1 MPRILL
7 RRTVHVTT
15 IFFAVLSVSVFA
27 QQSGVPSSF
36 AEIAE
41 KAEPF
46 VVSIEAKGKVA
57 SVAPNAA
64 NKAPDTEDDVLDF
77 LRRQAPQ
84 RPVYHVGSGFI
95 VDRSGYI
102 VTNNHVVAES
112 ARLTVKLDT
121 GEEFTARVVGVDDET
136 DLAVLKI
143 DAGRDLPAA
152 RFGDSDKMKV
162 GDWVLAIGS
171 PFGLAKSVSAGIISQ
186 TQRDTPGSSAFQRFI
201 QTDAVINPG
210 NSGGPLINMQGEVI
224 GVNSQIATQTGEFSG
239 VGFALPS
246 RETARVYE
254 QIVASGKVKRGYLG
268 AYLDSVKAE
277 FAKVYGLGDL
287 RGAFITDVRD
297 KTGPAALA
305 GLKTGDIILVFN
317 GQAIRSAQ
325 DLIDK
330 VAATTPDKTV
340 VIEYLR
346 EAGESLEKKVATIKL
361 GERPSTAIAA
371 GENDGKV
378 LPVDGK
384 TEPEKPFGLTLST
397 VAAAGEK
404 YKVYEGNPGLVV
416 TEIDPNSYIA
426 DVRGA
431 VGVQALTRGDLIQR
445 INRFPVAN
453 ASAFAAFVSKLK
465 VGDPVVLQIL
475 VYNPALKRMQT
486 GLVQF
491 TVK

>member
-7 RRTVHVTT
+7 RRTIHVTA
-15 IFFAVLSVSVFA
+15 IFFALFSVSVVA

-46 VVSIEAKGKVA
+46 VVSIEAKGRVA
-57 SVAPNAA
+57 SVPPNGA
-64 NKAPDTEDDVLDF
+64 NRAPDTEDDVLDF
-77 LRRQAPQ
+77 LRRQTPQ

-317 GQAIRSAQ
+317 GQAIQSAQ

-346 EAGESLEKKVATIKL
+346 EAGESLEKKTATIKL

-371 GENDGKV
+371 GDNDGKV

-384 TEPEKPFGLTLST
+384 AEPEKPFGLTLST

-453 ASAFAAFVSKLK
+453 AAAFAAFVSKLK

>member
-7 RRTVHVTT
+7 RRTIHVTA
-15 IFFAVLSVSVFA
+15 IFFALFSASVVA

-46 VVSIEAKGKVA
+46 VVSIEAKGRVA
-57 SVAPNAA
+57 SIPPNGA
-64 NKAPDTEDDVLDF
+64 NRAPDTEDDVLDF
-77 LRRQAPQ
+77 LRRQTPQ

-317 GQAIRSAQ
+317 GQAIQSAQ

-346 EAGESLEKKVATIKL
+346 EAGESLEKKTATIKL

-371 GENDGKV
+371 GDNDGKV

-384 TEPEKPFGLTLST
+384 AEPEKPFGLTLST

-453 ASAFAAFVSKLK
+453 AAAFAAFVSKLK

>member
-1 MPRILL
+1 MPRIQL
-7 RRTVHVTT
+7 RCAISFTVL
-15 IFFAVLSVSVFA
+15 FFAASLLPVAA
-27 QQSGVPSSF
+27 QQDVPPSF
-36 AEIAE
+36 AAIAE
-41 KAEPF
+41 RAEPF
-46 VVSIEAKGKVA
+46 VVSIEAKGRVA
-57 SVAPNAA
+57 AA
-64 NKAPDTEDDVLDF
+64 IPPTAGKPDADDDVLDF

-95 VDRSGYI
+95 VDKAGYI
-102 VTNNHVVAES
+102 VTNNHVVSES

-121 GEEFTARVVGVDDET
+121 GEEFTARVIGVDDET

-143 DAGRDLPAA
+143 DAGRELPAA
-152 RFGDSDKMKV
+152 KFGDSDKMKV

-186 TQRDTPGSSAFQRFI
+186 TQRDTPGASAFQRFI

-210 NSGGPLINMQGEVI
+210 NSGGPLVNMQGEVI

-246 RETARVYE
+246 HEAARVYE
-254 QIVASGKVKRGYLG
+254 QIVANGKVSRGYLG
-268 AYLDSVKAE
+268 AYLDSVKSE
-277 FAKVYGLGDL
+277 FAQVYGLGDL
-287 RGAFITDVRD
+287 RGAFITDIRD
-297 KTGPAALA
+297 KSGPAAMA
-305 GLKTGDIILVFN
+305 GLKTGDIIVVFN
-317 GQAIRSAQ
+317 GNAIKSAQ

-330 VAATTPDKTV
+330 VASTPPDRTV
-340 VIEYLR
+340 TIEYLR
-346 EAGESLEKKVATIKL
+346 EVGDKLEKKVVSVKL
-361 GERPSTAIAA
+361 GERPSVSAAI
-371 GENDGKV
+371 GDNDGKV
-378 LPVDGK
+378 LPVDGRAVPK
-384 TEPEKPFGLTLST
+384 KPFGLTLST

-404 YKVYEGNPGLVV
+404 YKVFEGNPGLVV
-416 TEIDPNSYIA
+416 TDIDPESYIT
-426 DVRGA
+426 DVQGSA
-431 VGVQALTRGDLIQR
+431 GVQALSRGDLIQK

-453 ASAFAAFVSKLK
+453 AGAFASFVSKLK

>member
-7 RRTVHVTT
+7 RRTIHVTA
-15 IFFAVLSVSVFA
+15 IFFALFSVSVVA

-46 VVSIEAKGKVA
+46 VVSIEAKGRVA
-57 SVAPNAA
+57 SVPPNGA
-64 NKAPDTEDDVLDF
+64 NRAPDTEDDVLDF
-77 LRRQAPQ
+77 LRRQTPQ

-317 GQAIRSAQ
+317 GQAIQSAQ

-346 EAGESLEKKVATIKL
+346 EAGESLEKKTATIKL

-371 GENDGKV
+371 GDNDGKV

-384 TEPEKPFGLTLST
+384 AEPEKPFGLTLST

-445 INRFPVAN
+445 INRSPVAN

>member
-1 MPRILL
+1 MPRIQL
-7 RRTVHVTT
+7 RRAISFTVL
-15 IFFAVLSVSVFA
+15 FFAASLFPVAA
-27 QQSGVPSSF
+27 QQDVPPSF
-36 AEIAE
+36 AAIAE
-41 KAEPF
+41 RAEPF
-46 VVSIEAKGKVA
+46 VVSIEAKGRVA
-57 SVAPNAA
+57 AA
-64 NKAPDTEDDVLDF
+64 IPPTAGKPDADDDVLDF

-95 VDRSGYI
+95 VDKAGYI
-102 VTNNHVVAES
+102 VTNNHVVSES

-121 GEEFTARVVGVDDET
+121 GEEFTARVIGVDDET

-152 RFGDSDKMKV
+152 KFGDSDKMKV

-186 TQRDTPGSSAFQRFI
+186 TQRDTPGASAFQRFI

-210 NSGGPLINMQGEVI
+210 NSGGPLVNMQGEVI

-246 RETARVYE
+246 HEAARVYE
-254 QIVASGKVKRGYLG
+254 QIVANGKVSRGYLG
-268 AYLDSVKAE
+268 AYLDSVKSE
-277 FAKVYGLGDL
+277 FAQVYGLGDL
-287 RGAFITDVRD
+287 RGAFITDIRD
-297 KTGPAALA
+297 KSGPASVA
-305 GLKTGDIILVFN
+305 GLKTGDIIVVFN
-317 GQAIRSAQ
+317 GTAIKSAQ

-330 VAATTPDKTV
+330 VASTPPDRTV
-340 VIEYLR
+340 AIEYLR
-346 EAGESLEKKVATIKL
+346 EVGEKLEKKVVNVKL
-361 GERPSTAIAA
+361 GERPSVSAAI
-371 GENDGKV
+371 GDNDGKV
-378 LPVDGK
+378 LPVDGRAV
-384 TEPEKPFGLTLST
+384 PNKPFGLTLST

-404 YKVYEGNPGLVV
+404 YKVFEGNPGLVV
-416 TEIDPNSYIA
+416 TDIDPDSYIT
-426 DVRGA
+426 DVQGA
-431 VGVQALTRGDLIQR
+431 ARVQALSRGDLIQK

-453 ASAFAAFVSKLK
+453 AAAFASFVSKLK

>member
-1 MPRILL
+1 MPRIQL
-7 RRTVHVTT
+7 RRAISFTVL
-15 IFFAVLSVSVFA
+15 FFAASLFPVAA
-27 QQSGVPSSF
+27 QQDVPASF
-36 AEIAE
+36 AAIAE
-41 KAEPF
+41 RAEPF
-46 VVSIEAKGKVA
+46 VVSIEAKGRVA
-57 SVAPNAA
+57 AA
-64 NKAPDTEDDVLDF
+64 IPPTAGKPDADDDVLDF

-95 VDRSGYI
+95 VDKAGYI
-102 VTNNHVVAES
+102 VTNNHVVSES

-121 GEEFTARVVGVDDET
+121 GEEFTARVIGVDDET

-152 RFGDSDKMKV
+152 KFGDSDKMKV

-186 TQRDTPGSSAFQRFI
+186 TQRDTPGASAFQRFI

-210 NSGGPLINMQGEVI
+210 NSGGPLVNMQGEVI

-246 RETARVYE
+246 HEAARVYE
-254 QIVASGKVKRGYLG
+254 QIVANGKVSRGYLG
-268 AYLDSVKAE
+268 AYLDSVKSE
-277 FAKVYGLGDL
+277 FAQVYGLGDL
-287 RGAFITDVRD
+287 RGAFITDIRD
-297 KTGPAALA
+297 KSGPASVA
-305 GLKTGDIILVFN
+305 GLKTGDIIVVFN
-317 GQAIRSAQ
+317 GTAIKSAQ

-330 VAATTPDKTV
+330 VASTPPDRTV
-340 VIEYLR
+340 TIEYLR
-346 EAGESLEKKVATIKL
+346 EVGEKLEKKVVNVKL
-361 GERPSTAIAA
+361 GERPSVSAAI
-371 GENDGKV
+371 GDNDGKV
-378 LPVDGK
+378 LPVDGRAV
-384 TEPEKPFGLTLST
+384 PNKPFGLTLST

-404 YKVYEGNPGLVV
+404 YKVFEGNPGLVV
-416 TEIDPNSYIA
+416 TDIDPDSYIT
-426 DVRGA
+426 DVQGA
-431 VGVQALTRGDLIQR
+431 AGVQALSRGDLIQK

-453 ASAFAAFVSKLK
+453 AAAFAAVVSKLK

>member
-1 MPRILL
+1 MPRIQL
-7 RRTVHVTT
+7 RRAISFTVL
-15 IFFAVLSVSVFA
+15 FFAASLFPVAA
-27 QQSGVPSSF
+27 QQDVPPSF
-36 AEIAE
+36 AAIAE
-41 KAEPF
+41 RAEPF
-46 VVSIEAKGKVA
+46 VVSIEAKGR
-57 SVAPNAA
+57 AA
-64 NKAPDTEDDVLDF
+64 AAIPPSAGKPDADDDVLDF

-95 VDRSGYI
+95 VDKAGYI
-102 VTNNHVVAES
+102 VTNNHVVSES

-121 GEEFTARVVGVDDET
+121 GEEFTARVIGVDDET

-152 RFGDSDKMKV
+152 KFGDSDKMKV

-186 TQRDTPGSSAFQRFI
+186 TQRDTPGASAFQRFI

-210 NSGGPLINMQGEVI
+210 NSGGPLVNMQGEVI

-246 RETARVYE
+246 HEAARVYE
-254 QIVASGKVKRGYLG
+254 QIVANGKVSRGYLG
-268 AYLDSVKAE
+268 AYLDSVKSE
-277 FAKVYGLGDL
+277 FAQVYGLGDL
-287 RGAFITDVRD
+287 RGAFITDIRD
-297 KTGPAALA
+297 KSGPASVA
-305 GLKTGDIILVFN
+305 GLKTGDIIVVFN
-317 GQAIRSAQ
+317 GTAIKSAQ

-330 VAATTPDKTV
+330 VASTPPDRTV
-340 VIEYLR
+340 AIEYLR
-346 EAGESLEKKVATIKL
+346 EVGEKLEKKVVNVKL
-361 GERPSTAIAA
+361 GERPSVSAAI
-371 GENDGKV
+371 GDNDGKV
-378 LPVDGK
+378 LPVDGRAV
-384 TEPEKPFGLTLST
+384 PNKPFGLTLST

-404 YKVYEGNPGLVV
+404 YKVFEGNPGLVV
-416 TEIDPNSYIA
+416 TDIDPDSYIT
-426 DVRGA
+426 DVQGA
-431 VGVQALTRGDLIQR
+431 ARVQALSRGDLIQK

-453 ASAFAAFVSKLK
+453 AAAFASFVSKLK

>member
-7 RRTVHVTT
+7 RRTIHVTA
-15 IFFAVLSVSVFA
+15 IFFALFSVSAVA

-46 VVSIEAKGKVA
+46 VVSIEAKGRVA
-57 SVAPNAA
+57 SVPPNGA
-64 NKAPDTEDDVLDF
+64 NRAPDTEDDVLDF
-77 LRRQAPQ
+77 LRRQTPQ

-317 GQAIRSAQ
+317 GQAIQSAQ

-346 EAGESLEKKVATIKL
+346 EAGESLEKKTATIKL

-371 GENDGKV
+371 GDNDGKV

-384 TEPEKPFGLTLST
+384 AEPEKPFGLTLST

-453 ASAFAAFVSKLK
+453 AAAFAAFVSKLK

>member
-1 MPRILL
+1 MPRIQL
-7 RRTVHVTT
+7 RRAVSFSVL
-15 IFFAVLSVSVFA
+15 FFAAFLLPVAA
-27 QQSGVPSSF
+27 QQDVPPSF
-36 AEIAE
+36 AAIAE

-46 VVSIEAKGKVA
+46 VVSIEARGRVA
-57 SVAPNAA
+57 AVPPNGA
-64 NKAPDTEDDVLDF
+64 NKVPDTDDDVLDF

-102 VTNNHVVAES
+102 VTNNHVVSES
-112 ARLTVKLDT
+112 SRLTVKLDT
-121 GEEFTARVVGVDDET
+121 GEEFTARVIGVDDET

-152 RFGDSDKMKV
+152 KFGDSEKMKV

-186 TQRDTPGSSAFQRFI
+186 TQRDTPGASAFQRFI

-210 NSGGPLINMQGEVI
+210 NSGGPLVNMQGEVI

-246 RETARVYE
+246 HEAERVYE
-254 QIVASGKVKRGYLG
+254 QIVANGRVSRGYLG
-268 AYLDSVKAE
+268 AYLDSVKSE
-277 FAKVYGLGDL
+277 FAQVYGLGDL
-287 RGAFITDVRD
+287 RGAFITDIRD
-297 KTGPAALA
+297 KTGPASLA
-305 GLKTGDIILVFN
+305 GLKTGDIIVVFN
-317 GQAIRSAQ
+317 GQAIKSAQ

-330 VAATTPDKTV
+330 VANTPPDRAV

-346 EAGESLEKKVATIKL
+346 EVGDKLEKKTVTAKL
-361 GERPSTAIAA
+361 GERPLATATF
-371 GENDGKV
+371 GDNDGKV

-384 TEPEKPFGLTLST
+384 AVPEKPFGLTLST

-404 YKVYEGNPGLVV
+404 YKVFEGNPGLVV
-416 TEIDPNSYIA
+416 TDIDPNSYIT
-426 DVRGA
+426 DVQGA
-431 VGVQALTRGDLIQR
+431 AGVQALSRGDLIQK

-453 ASAFAAFVSKLK
+453 AAAFASFVSKLK
-465 VGDPVVLQIL
+465 PGDPVVLQIL

>member
-7 RRTVHVTT
+7 RRSVHITAICLA
-15 IFFAVLSVSVFA
+15 IFSISVFA
-27 QQSGVPSSF
+27 QQGLVPPSF

-46 VVSIEAKGKVA
+46 VVSIEARGRVVV
-57 SVAPNAA
+57 SSPNSG
-64 NKAPDTEDDVLDF
+64 NNVPDTEDSILDF

-84 RPVYHVGSGFI
+84 RPVFHVGSGFI
-95 VDRSGYI
+95 VDRAGYI
-102 VTNNHVVAES
+102 VTNNHVVSES
-112 ARLTVKLDT
+112 SRLTVKLDT
-121 GEEFTARVVGVDDET
+121 GEEFTAKVVGVDDET

-143 DAGRDLPAA
+143 DAGRDLPTAK
-152 RFGDSDKMKV
+152 FGDSDKMKV

-254 QIVASGKVKRGYLG
+254 QIIASGKVRRGYLG
-268 AYLDSVKAE
+268 AYLESVKPE
-277 FAKVYGLGDL
+277 FAKVYGLGEL
-287 RGAFITDVRD
+287 RGAFVTDVRD
-297 KTGPAALA
+297 KTGPAAIA
-305 GLKTGDIILVFN
+305 GLKPGDVILVFN
-317 GQAIRSAQ
+317 GQAVQSAQ

-330 VAATTPDKTV
+330 VATTTPDKTA

-346 EAGESLEKKVATIKL
+346 EVGERLEKKVATVKL
-361 GERPSTAIAA
+361 GERPSATI
-371 GENDGKV
+371 GTGDNDGKV

-384 TEPEKPFGLTLST
+384 VEPEKPFGLTLST

-404 YKVYEGNPGLVV
+404 YKVFEGNPGLVV
-416 TEIDPNSYIA
+416 TDIDPNSYIL
-426 DVRGA
+426 DVRGSL
-431 VGVQALTRGDLIQR
+431 GVQALTRGDLIQR
-445 INRFPVAN
+445 INRLPVGN
-453 ASAFAAFVSKLK
+453 ASAFADLVAKLK

-475 VYNPALKRMQT
+475 VYNPTLKRMQT

>member
-1 MPRILL
+1 MPRIQL
-7 RRTVHVTT
+7 RRAISFTVL
-15 IFFAVLSVSVFA
+15 FFAASLFPVAA
-27 QQSGVPSSF
+27 QQDVPPSF
-36 AEIAE
+36 AAIAE
-41 KAEPF
+41 RAEPF
-46 VVSIEAKGKVA
+46 VVSIEAKGR
-57 SVAPNAA
+57 AA
-64 NKAPDTEDDVLDF
+64 AAIPPSAGKPDADDDVLDF

-95 VDRSGYI
+95 VDKAGYI
-102 VTNNHVVAES
+102 VTNNHVVSES

-121 GEEFTARVVGVDDET
+121 GEEFTARVIGVDDET

-143 DAGRDLPAA
+143 DAGRDLPSAK
-152 RFGDSDKMKV
+152 FGDSDKMKV

-186 TQRDTPGSSAFQRFI
+186 TQRDTPGASAFQRFI

-210 NSGGPLINMQGEVI
+210 NSGGPLVNMQGEVI

-246 RETARVYE
+246 HEAARVYE
-254 QIVASGKVKRGYLG
+254 QIVANGKVSRGYLG
-268 AYLDSVKAE
+268 AYLDSVKSE
-277 FAKVYGLGDL
+277 FAQVYGLGDL
-287 RGAFITDVRD
+287 RGAFITDIRD
-297 KTGPAALA
+297 KSGPASVA
-305 GLKTGDIILVFN
+305 GLKTGDIIVVFN
-317 GQAIRSAQ
+317 GTAIKSAQ

-330 VAATTPDKTV
+330 VASTPPDRTV
-340 VIEYLR
+340 AIEYLR
-346 EAGESLEKKVATIKL
+346 EVGEKLEKKVVNVKL
-361 GERPSTAIAA
+361 GERPSVSAAI
-371 GENDGKV
+371 GDNDGKV
-378 LPVDGK
+378 LPVDGRAV
-384 TEPEKPFGLTLST
+384 PNKPFGLTLST

-404 YKVYEGNPGLVV
+404 YKVFEGNPGLVV
-416 TEIDPNSYIA
+416 TDIDPDSYIT
-426 DVRGA
+426 DVQGA
-431 VGVQALTRGDLIQR
+431 ARVQALSRGDLIQK

-453 ASAFAAFVSKLK
+453 AAAFASFVSKLK

>member
-1 MPRILL
+1 MPRIQL
-7 RRTVHVTT
+7 RRAISFTVL
-15 IFFAVLSVSVFA
+15 FFAASLFPVAA
-27 QQSGVPSSF
+27 QQDVPASF
-36 AEIAE
+36 AAIAE
-41 KAEPF
+41 RAEPF
-46 VVSIEAKGKVA
+46 VVSIEAKGR
-57 SVAPNAA
+57 AA
-64 NKAPDTEDDVLDF
+64 AAIPPSAGKPDADDDVLDF

-95 VDRSGYI
+95 VDKAGYI
-102 VTNNHVVAES
+102 VTNNHVVSES

-121 GEEFTARVVGVDDET
+121 GEEFTARVIGVDDET

-152 RFGDSDKMKV
+152 KFGDSDKMKV

-186 TQRDTPGSSAFQRFI
+186 TQRDTPGASAFQRFI

-210 NSGGPLINMQGEVI
+210 NSGGPLVNMQGEVI

-246 RETARVYE
+246 HEAARVYE
-254 QIVASGKVKRGYLG
+254 QIVANGKVSRGYLG
-268 AYLDSVKAE
+268 AYLDSVKSE
-277 FAKVYGLGDL
+277 FAQVYGLGDL
-287 RGAFITDVRD
+287 RGAFITDIRD
-297 KTGPAALA
+297 KSGPASVA
-305 GLKTGDIILVFN
+305 GLKTGDIIVVFN
-317 GQAIRSAQ
+317 GTAIKSAQ

-330 VAATTPDKTV
+330 VASTPPDRTV
-340 VIEYLR
+340 AIEYLR
-346 EAGESLEKKVATIKL
+346 EVGEKLEKKVVNVKL
-361 GERPSTAIAA
+361 GERPSVSAAI
-371 GENDGKV
+371 GDNDGKV
-378 LPVDGK
+378 LPVDGRAI
-384 TEPEKPFGLTLST
+384 PNKPFGLTLST

-404 YKVYEGNPGLVV
+404 YKVFEGNPGLVV
-416 TEIDPNSYIA
+416 TDIDPDSYIT
-426 DVRGA
+426 DVQGA
-431 VGVQALTRGDLIQR
+431 ARVQALSRGDLIQK

-453 ASAFAAFVSKLK
+453 AAAFASFVSKLK

>member
-1 MPRILL
+1 MPRIQL
-7 RRTVHVTT
+7 RRAISFTVL
-15 IFFAVLSVSVFA
+15 FFAASLFPVAA
-27 QQSGVPSSF
+27 QQDVPASF
-36 AEIAE
+36 AAIAE
-41 KAEPF
+41 RAEPF
-46 VVSIEAKGKVA
+46 VVSIEAKGRVA
-57 SVAPNAA
+57 AA
-64 NKAPDTEDDVLDF
+64 IPPTAGKPDADDDVLDF

-95 VDRSGYI
+95 VDKAGYI
-102 VTNNHVVAES
+102 VTNNHVVSES

-121 GEEFTARVVGVDDET
+121 GEEFTARVIGVDDET

-152 RFGDSDKMKV
+152 KFGDSDKMKV

-186 TQRDTPGSSAFQRFI
+186 TQRDTPGASAFQRFI

-210 NSGGPLINMQGEVI
+210 NSGGPLVNMQGEVI

-246 RETARVYE
+246 HEAARVYE
-254 QIVASGKVKRGYLG
+254 QIVANGKVSRGYLG

-277 FAKVYGLGDL
+277 FAQVYGLGDL
-287 RGAFITDVRD
+287 RGAFITDIRD
-297 KTGPAALA
+297 KSGPASVA
-305 GLKTGDIILVFN
+305 GLKTGDIIVVFN
-317 GQAIRSAQ
+317 GNAIKSAQ

-330 VAATTPDKTV
+330 VASTPPDRDVT
-340 VIEYLR
+340 IEYLR
-346 EAGESLEKKVATIKL
+346 EVGDKLEKKVVNVKL
-361 GERPSTAIAA
+361 GERPSVSAA
-371 GENDGKV
+371 VGDNDGKV
-378 LPVDGK
+378 LPVDGRAV
-384 TEPEKPFGLTLST
+384 PNKPFGLTLST

-404 YKVYEGNPGLVV
+404 YKVFEGNPGLVV
-416 TEIDPNSYIA
+416 TDIDPDSYIT
-426 DVRGA
+426 DVQGA
-431 VGVQALTRGDLIQR
+431 ARVQALSRGDLIQK

-453 ASAFAAFVSKLK
+453 AAAFASFVSKLK

>member
-7 RRTVHVTT
+7 CRTVHFTA
-15 IFFAVLSVSVFA
+15 IFFALFSISVFA
-27 QQSGVPSSF
+27 QQNGVPSSF

-57 SVAPNAA
+57 SIPPNGADR
-64 NKAPDTEDDVLDF
+64 APDTEDDVLDF

-102 VTNNHVVAES
+102 VTNNHVVTES

-121 GEEFTARVVGVDDET
+121 GEEFTARVIGVDDET

-143 DAGRDLPAA
+143 DAGRVLPAA
-152 RFGDSDKMKV
+152 KFGDSDKMKV

-210 NSGGPLINMQGEVI
+210 NSGGPLVNMQGEVI

-254 QIVASGKVKRGYLG
+254 QIVANGKVRRGYLG
-268 AYLDSVKAE
+268 AYLESVKPE
-277 FAKVYGLGDL
+277 FAKVYGLGEL
-287 RGAFITDVRD
+287 RGAFITDIRD
-297 KTGPAALA
+297 KTGPAALS
-305 GLKTGDIILVFN
+305 GLKTGDILIVFN
-317 GQAIRSAQ
+317 GQAIQSAQ

-330 VAATTPDKTV
+330 VATTTPDSTV

-346 EAGESLEKKVATIKL
+346 EAGERLEKRTATIKL
-361 GERPSTAIAA
+361 GERPSSSIGA
-371 GENDGKV
+371 GDNDGKV

-404 YKVYEGNPGLVV
+404 YKVFEGNPGLVV
-416 TEIDPNSYIA
+416 TAIDPNSYIT
-426 DVRGA
+426 DVRGS
-431 VGVQALTRGDLIQR
+431 VGAQALTRGDLIQR
-445 INRFPVAN
+445 INRFPVGD
-453 ASAFAAFVSKLK
+453 ASAFANFVSKLK

-475 VYNPALKRMQT
+475 VYNPTLKRMQT

>member
-1 MPRILL
+1 MPRIQL
-7 RRTVHVTT
+7 RRAISFTVL
-15 IFFAVLSVSVFA
+15 FFAASLFPVAA
-27 QQSGVPSSF
+27 QQDVPPSF
-36 AEIAE
+36 AAIAE
-41 KAEPF
+41 RAEPF
-46 VVSIEAKGKVA
+46 VVSIEAKGRVA
-57 SVAPNAA
+57 AA
-64 NKAPDTEDDVLDF
+64 IPLTAGKPDADDDVLDF

-95 VDRSGYI
+95 VDKAGYI
-102 VTNNHVVAES
+102 VTNNHVVSES

-121 GEEFTARVVGVDDET
+121 GEEFTARVIGVDDET

-152 RFGDSDKMKV
+152 KFGDSDKMKV

-186 TQRDTPGSSAFQRFI
+186 TQRDTPGASAFQRFI

-210 NSGGPLINMQGEVI
+210 NSGGPLVNMQGEVI

-246 RETARVYE
+246 HEAARVYE
-254 QIVASGKVKRGYLG
+254 QIVANGKVSRGYLG
-268 AYLDSVKAE
+268 AYLDSVKSE
-277 FAKVYGLGDL
+277 FAQVYGLGDL
-287 RGAFITDVRD
+287 RGAFITDIRD
-297 KTGPAALA
+297 KSGPASVA
-305 GLKTGDIILVFN
+305 GLKTGDIIVVFN
-317 GQAIRSAQ
+317 GTAIKSAQ

-330 VAATTPDKTV
+330 VASTPPDRTV
-340 VIEYLR
+340 AIEYLR
-346 EAGESLEKKVATIKL
+346 EVGEKLEKKVVNVKL
-361 GERPSTAIAA
+361 GERPSVSAAI
-371 GENDGKV
+371 GDNDGKV
-378 LPVDGK
+378 LPVDGRAI
-384 TEPEKPFGLTLST
+384 PNKPFGLTLST

-404 YKVYEGNPGLVV
+404 YKVFEGNPGLVV
-416 TEIDPNSYIA
+416 TDIDPDSYIT
-426 DVRGA
+426 DVQGA
-431 VGVQALTRGDLIQR
+431 ARVQALSRGDLIQK

-453 ASAFAAFVSKLK
+453 AAAFASFVSKLK

>member
-1 MPRILL
+1 MPRIQL
-7 RRTVHVTT
+7 RRAISFTVL
-15 IFFAVLSVSVFA
+15 FFAASLFPVAA
-27 QQSGVPSSF
+27 QQDVPPSF
-36 AEIAE
+36 AAIAE
-41 KAEPF
+41 RAEPF
-46 VVSIEAKGKVA
+46 VVSIEAKGRVA
-57 SVAPNAA
+57 AA
-64 NKAPDTEDDVLDF
+64 IPQTAGKPDADDDVLDF

-95 VDRSGYI
+95 VDKAGYI
-102 VTNNHVVAES
+102 VTNNHVVSES

-121 GEEFTARVVGVDDET
+121 GEEFTARVIGVDDET

-143 DAGRDLPAA
+143 DAGRDLPSAK
-152 RFGDSDKMKV
+152 FGDSDKMKV

-186 TQRDTPGSSAFQRFI
+186 TQRDTPGASAFQRFI

-210 NSGGPLINMQGEVI
+210 NSGGPLVNMQGEVI

-246 RETARVYE
+246 HEAARVYE
-254 QIVASGKVKRGYLG
+254 QIVANGKVSRGYLG
-268 AYLDSVKAE
+268 AYLDSVKSE
-277 FAKVYGLGDL
+277 FAQVYGLGDL
-287 RGAFITDVRD
+287 RGAFITDIRD
-297 KTGPAALA
+297 KSGPASVA
-305 GLKTGDIILVFN
+305 GLKTGDIIVVFN
-317 GQAIRSAQ
+317 GTAIKSAQ

-330 VAATTPDKTV
+330 VASTPPDRTV
-340 VIEYLR
+340 AIEYLR
-346 EAGESLEKKVATIKL
+346 EVGEKLEKKVVNVKL
-361 GERPSTAIAA
+361 GERPSVSAAI
-371 GENDGKV
+371 GDNDGKV
-378 LPVDGK
+378 LPVDGRAV
-384 TEPEKPFGLTLST
+384 PNKPFGLTLST

-404 YKVYEGNPGLVV
+404 YKVFEGNPGLVV
-416 TEIDPNSYIA
+416 TDIDPDSYIT
-426 DVRGA
+426 DVQGA
-431 VGVQALTRGDLIQR
+431 ARVQALSRGDLIQK

-453 ASAFAAFVSKLK
+453 AAAFASFVSKLK